1 MRAWPLLRH
10 RNKCLWR
17 HGQDRSTSYVLRA
30 SSGKARISN
39 EPGLLPCTVT
49 KTCGAVFAATSRRI
63 RRGELTGKPPFT
75 TSAFVV
81 ESSMATKTRRLMAPG
96 TIGMSGSRRARSGKS
111 RTLCL
116 RVGTWLSNFATFRQ
130 GSYEI
135 GGCRSQAQSKTKSL
149 VSTTVSTEKYEPGP
163 FDFCLLHISFCPENE
178 LGSSEK
184 CEPGPFCANIGGHFG
199 AVLLG
204 KRMDIGLLIL
214 GLRLGC
220 LNLRA
225 VYELK
230 ASLAP
235 FICIAIPGET
245 LPIKWT

>member
-1 MRAWPLLRH
+1 MFVQNPEPMAIKEIKGARLVFLDVKPCFATCCTFRFVLKTNLAH
-10 RNKCLWR
+10 RRN
-17 HGQDRSTSYVLRA
+17 A
-30 SSGKARISN
+30 SLA
-39 EPGLLPCTVT
+39 PF
-49 KTCGAVFAATSRRI
+49 AVTSRRI